1 MIEAV
6 QVRAYSGPEVLEASE
21 LPPRRPGPGQIQV
34 AVAAAGINFI
44 DVYQR
49 SGRAG
54 WRSTPRSFQGWKVQA
69 R

>member
-1 MIEAV
+1 M
-6 QVRAYSGPEVLEASE
+6 RYGGPEILEASE
-21 LPPRRPGPGQIQV
+21 LQPRRPGPGQIQV
-34 AVAAAGINFI
+34 AVAAAGVNFI

-54 WRSTPRSFQGWKVQA
+54 YAIDTRSFQRWKVQA

>member
-1 MIEAV
+1 VIEAV
-6 QVRAYSGPEVLEASE
+6 QVRAYGGPEVLEASE

-49 SGRAG
+49 WAG
-54 WRSTPRSFQGWKVQA
+54 PDMRSTPRSFQGWKVQA

>member
-54 WRSTPRSFQGWKVQA
+54 
-69 R
+69 